1 MSTPAIC
8 SASATAWRIASTVES
23 MLTTIPRRNPRD
35 GAAPTPPPSRPPP
48 RRGAAPMP
56 PPLVVPTSRPA
67 ISCAARTGTRGT
79 TALRSSPS
87 TRPSSSIQCSR
98 AACTSVKGRRS
109 STTIVTRLGSSRTTS
124 ARRISGNADTR
135 AATAPPSRV
144 HRFVPGT
151 MAAAARIRGTGTRE
165 APCTSMPAIAKRGG
179 GVAQRAPASVAAT
192 PASTTP
198 RTTARRANRA
208 RARARRARRRAG
220 PTRWPSTSGVRPKRS
235 ASAPAPP
242 RGESRPLLTEDADRG
257 LERDSEVAV
266 NALAREL
273 HEVQDVGGAGGAA
286 VDDEV
291 GVLGGDLRA
300 IDALA
305 AQPGLLDEPRGQVA
319 GGIFPDE
326 AGGGQRQRLRGL
338 LLLEPCPDLFLDLRQ
353 RPAVELQ
360 PAADEYRA
368 RRQAKRAIAELARG
382 LELAE
387 RAVGVEVVNGAH
399 EIADPAVGG
408 ARVHRQRAADGGR
421 NADEALDAAKA
432 EGGRLA
438 DERGETHARTRQ
450 RLLAVVFGAAE
461 AALELEHHAANAAV
475 AHHEVVAAADDGHRQ
490 LLALGEHQRMPDVLD
505 VLGDDEDVGGA
516 ADAQRGVEAQR
527 FFEPHFP
534 PDLS

>member
-1 MSTPAIC
+1 MSISEISA
-8 SASATAWRIASTVES
+8 ASALPERSSARIKAT
-23 MLTTIPRRNPRD
+23 
-35 GAAPTPPPSRPPP
+35 
-48 RRGAAPMP
+48 
-56 PPLVVPTSRPA
+56 
-67 ISCAARTGTRGT
+67 AARALGPGDVRIDTSSSSVRPLITGTPGT
-79 TALRSSPS
+79 TARRSSPS

-98 AACTSVKGRRS
+98 PACTSVNGRRS

-135 AATAPPSRV
+135 AATAAPSRV

-151 MAAAARIRGTGTRE
+151 MAAAARMRGTGTRE
-165 APCTSMPAIAKRGG
+165 APCTSTPAIAKRGEV
-179 GVAQRAPASVAAT
+179 VAQRAPTSVAAT

-198 RTTARRANRA
+198 RTTARRASRA

-220 PTRWPSTSGVRPKRS
+220 RTRWPSTSGVRPKRS

-242 RGESRPLLTEDADRG
+242 RGESRPLLTEDADLG
-257 LERDSEVAV
+257 LERDPEVAV
-266 NALAREL
+266 DALAREL

-338 LLLEPCPDLFLDLRQ
+338 LLLEPCADLFLDLGQ

-360 PAADEYRA
+360 PAADEHRA
-368 RRQAKRAIAELARG
+368 RRQVKGAIAERARG

-387 RAVGVEVVNGAH
+387 RAVGVE
-399 EIADPAVGG
+399 GG
-408 ARVHRQRAADGGR
+408 C
-421 NADEALDAAKA
+421 
-432 EGGRLA
+432 LA

-450 RLLAVVFGAAE
+450 RLLAVVLGAAE
-461 AALELEHHAANAAV
+461 AALELEDHAANAAV
-475 AHHEVVAAADDGHRQ
+475 AYHEVVAAADDGHRQ

-505 VLGDDEDVGGA
+505 VLRNDEDVGGA

>member
-1 MSTPAIC
+1 MTGPSGRLMSISEISA
-8 SASATAWRIASTVES
+8 ASALPERSRARIKAT
-23 MLTTIPRRNPRD
+23 
-35 GAAPTPPPSRPPP
+35 
-48 RRGAAPMP
+48 
-56 PPLVVPTSRPA
+56 
-67 ISCAARTGTRGT
+67 AARALGPGDVRIDTSSSSVRPLITGTPGT
-79 TALRSSPS
+79 TARRSSPS

-98 AACTSVKGRRS
+98 AACTSVNGRRS

-151 MAAAARIRGTGTRE
+151 MAAAARMRGTGTRE
-165 APCTSMPAIAKRGG
+165 APCTSTPAIAKRGEV
-179 GVAQRAPASVAAT
+179 VAQRAPTSVAAT

-198 RTTARRANRA
+198 RTTARRASRA
-208 RARARRARRRAG
+208 RERARRARRRAG

-242 RGESRPLLTEDADRG
+242 RGESRPLLTEDADLG
-257 LERDSEVAV
+257 LERDPEVAV
-266 NALAREL
+266 DALAREL
-273 HEVQDVGGAGGAA
+273 HEAQDVGGAGGAA

-291 GVLGGDLRA
+291 GVLGRDLRA
-300 IDALA
+300 VDALA
-305 AQPGLLDEPRGQVA
+305 AQPGLLDEPRGQLA
-319 GGIFPDE
+319 GWIFPDE

-338 LLLEPCPDLFLDLRQ
+338 LLLEPCPDLLLDLRQ

-360 PAADEYRA
+360 PAADEHRA
-368 RRQAKRAIAELARG
+368 RRQVKGAIAERARG

-387 RAVGVEVVNGAH
+387 RAVGVEVVDGAH
-399 EIADPAVGG
+399 EIADRAVGG

-421 NADEALDAAKA
+421 DADEALDAAEV
-432 EGGRLA
+432 EGGCLA
-438 DERGETHARTRQ
+438 DERGETHA
-450 RLLAVVFGAAE
+450 
-461 AALELEHHAANAAV
+461 ANAAV
-475 AHHEVVAAADDGHRQ
+475 AYHEVVAAADDGHRQ

-505 VLGDDEDVGGA
+505 VLRNDEDVGGA

-527 FFEPHFP
+527 LFEPHFP

>member
-1 MSTPAIC
+1 MSISEISA
-8 SASATAWRIASTVES
+8 ASALPERSRARIKAT
-23 MLTTIPRRNPRD
+23 
-35 GAAPTPPPSRPPP
+35 
-48 RRGAAPMP
+48 
-56 PPLVVPTSRPA
+56 
-67 ISCAARTGTRGT
+67 AARALGPGDVRIDTSSSSVRPLITGTPGT
-79 TALRSSPS
+79 TARRSSPS

-98 AACTSVKGRRS
+98 AACTSVNGRRS

-151 MAAAARIRGTGTRE
+151 MAAAARMRGTGTRE
-165 APCTSMPAIAKRGG
+165 APCTSTPAIAKRGEV
-179 GVAQRAPASVAAT
+179 VAQRAPTSVAAT
-192 PASTTP
+192 PASTPP
-198 RTTARRANRA
+198 RTTARRASRA

-220 PTRWPSTSGVRPKRS
+220 RTRWPSTSGVRPKRS

-242 RGESRPLLTEDADRG
+242 RGESRPLLTEDADLG
-257 LERDSEVAV
+257 LERDPEVAV
-266 NALAREL
+266 DALAREL

-319 GGIFPDE
+319 GRIFPDE

-338 LLLEPCPDLFLDLRQ
+338 LLLEPCADLFLDLGQ

-360 PAADEYRA
+360 PAADEHR
-368 RRQAKRAIAELARG
+368 ARG

-387 RAVGVEVVNGAH
+387 RAVGVEVVDGAH
-399 EIADPAVGG
+399 EIADRAVGG
-408 ARVHRQRAADGGR
+408 AGVHRQRAADGGR
-421 NADEALDAAKA
+421 DADEALDAAEV

-461 AALELEHHAANAAV
+461 AALELEDHAANAAV

>member
-1 MSTPAIC
+1 MSISEI
-8 SASATAWRIASTVES
+8 SAASLLPERSRARISATAARALGPGAVRIDASSSSVRPLIT
-23 MLTTIPRRNPRD
+23 
-35 GAAPTPPPSRPPP
+35 GAP
-48 RRGAAPMP
+48 
-56 PPLVVPTSRPA
+56 
-67 ISCAARTGTRGT
+67 GT
-79 TALRSSPS
+79 TARRSSPS

-98 AACTSVKGRRS
+98 AACTSVNGRRS
-109 STTIVTRLGSSRTTS
+109 STTIVTRFGSSRTTS
-124 ARRISGNADTR
+124 ARRISGSAETR

-144 HRFVPGT
+144 QRFAPGG
-151 MAAAARIRGTGTRE
+151 MAAAARMRGTGTRE
-165 APCTSMPAIAKRGG
+165 APRTSTPAIAKRGD
-179 GVAQRAPASVAAT
+179 VVTQRAPASAAAT
-192 PASTTP
+192 PPST
-198 RTTARRANRA
+198 RTQTVARRVSRA
-208 RARARRARRRAG
+208 RARARRRRRAG
-220 PTRWPSTSGVRPKRS
+220 PVRWPATSDVRSPRS
-235 ASAPAPP
+235 AGAAAP
-242 RGESRPLLTEDADRG
+242 RGESRALLTEDADLG
-257 LERDSEVAV
+257 LEGDPEVAV
-266 NALAREL
+266 DALAREL
-273 HEVQDVGGAGGAA
+273 HETQDVGGAGGAA

-291 GVLGGDLRA
+291 GVLGRDLRA

-305 AQPGLLDEPRGQVA
+305 TQPGLLDEPRGQLA

-338 LLLEPCPDLFLDLRQ
+338 LLLEPCPDLLLDLRQ
-353 RPAVELQ
+353 RPAVQLQ
-360 PAADEYRA
+360 PAADEHRA
-368 RRQAKRAIAELARG
+368 RRQVKGAIAELARG

-387 RAVGVEVVNGAH
+387 RAVGVEVVDGAH
-399 EIADPAVGG
+399 EVADPSVGG

-421 NADEALDAAKA
+421 DADEALDAAEV

-438 DERGETHARTRQ
+438 DERGETHARARQ

-505 VLGDDEDVGGA
+505 VLRDDEDVGGT

>member
-1 MSTPAIC
+1 MSISEISA
-8 SASATAWRIASTVES
+8 ASALPERSSARIKAT
-23 MLTTIPRRNPRD
+23 
-35 GAAPTPPPSRPPP
+35 
-48 RRGAAPMP
+48 
-56 PPLVVPTSRPA
+56 
-67 ISCAARTGTRGT
+67 AARALGPGDVRIDTSSSSVRPLITGTPGT
-79 TALRSSPS
+79 TARRSSPS

-151 MAAAARIRGTGTRE
+151 MAAAARMRGTGTRE
-165 APCTSMPAIAKRGG
+165 APCTSMPAIAKRGEV
-179 GVAQRAPASVAAT
+179 VAQRAPASVAAT

-242 RGESRPLLTEDADRG
+242 RGESRPLLTEDADLG

-286 VDDEV
+286 V
-291 GVLGGDLRA
+291 
-300 IDALA
+300 
-305 AQPGLLDEPRGQVA
+305 
-319 GGIFPDE
+319 
-326 AGGGQRQRLRGL
+326 
-338 LLLEPCPDLFLDLRQ
+338 
-353 RPAVELQ
+353 
-360 PAADEYRA
+360 
-368 RRQAKRAIAELARG
+368 
-382 LELAE
+382 
-387 RAVGVEVVNGAH
+387 EVVNGAH

-421 NADEALDAAKA
+421 DADEALDAAEV

-438 DERGETHARTRQ
+438 DERGEAHARTRQ
-450 RLLAVVFGAAE
+450 CLLAVVFGAAE
-461 AALELEHHAANAAV
+461 TALELEHHAAY
-475 AHHEVVAAADDGHRQ
+475 
-490 LLALGEHQRMPDVLD
+490 
-505 VLGDDEDVGGA
+505 
-516 ADAQRGVEAQR
+516 
-527 FFEPHFP
+527 
-534 PDLS
+534 

>member
-1 MSTPAIC
+1 MSISEISA
-8 SASATAWRIASTVES
+8 ASALPERSSARIKAT
-23 MLTTIPRRNPRD
+23 
-35 GAAPTPPPSRPPP
+35 
-48 RRGAAPMP
+48 
-56 PPLVVPTSRPA
+56 
-67 ISCAARTGTRGT
+67 AARALGPGDVRIDTSSSSVRPLITGTPGT
-79 TALRSSPS
+79 TARRSSLS

-98 AACTSVKGRRS
+98 PACTSVKGRRY
-109 STTIVTRLGSSRTTS
+109 STTIVTRLGSSRTMS

-151 MAAAARIRGTGTRE
+151 MAAAARMRGTGTRE
-165 APCTSMPAIAKRGG
+165 APCTSTPAIAKRGEV
-179 GVAQRAPASVAAT
+179 VAQRAPASVAAT

-198 RTTARRANRA
+198 RTTARRASRA

-242 RGESRPLLTEDADRG
+242 RGESRPLLTEDADLG
-257 LERDSEVAV
+257 LEGDPEVAV
-266 NALAREL
+266 DALAREL
-273 HEVQDVGGAGGAA
+273 HETQDVGGAAGAA
-286 VDDEV
+286 DV
-291 GVLGGDLRA
+291 
-300 IDALA
+300 
-305 AQPGLLDEPRGQVA
+305 
-319 GGIFPDE
+319 
-326 AGGGQRQRLRGL
+326 
-338 LLLEPCPDLFLDLRQ
+338 
-353 RPAVELQ
+353 
-360 PAADEYRA
+360 
-368 RRQAKRAIAELARG
+368 
-382 LELAE
+382 
-387 RAVGVEVVNGAH
+387 
-399 EIADPAVGG
+399 ADPAVGG
-408 ARVHRQRAADGGR
+408 ARVNRQRAADGGR
-421 NADEALDAAKA
+421 DADEALDAAEV

-438 DERGETHARTRQ
+438 DERGETHARARQ

>member
-1 MSTPAIC
+1 MSISEISA
-8 SASATAWRIASTVES
+8 ASALPERSSARIKAT
-23 MLTTIPRRNPRD
+23 
-35 GAAPTPPPSRPPP
+35 
-48 RRGAAPMP
+48 
-56 PPLVVPTSRPA
+56 
-67 ISCAARTGTRGT
+67 AARALGPGDVRIDTSSSSVRPLITGTPGT
-79 TALRSSPS
+79 TARRSSPS

-98 AACTSVKGRRS
+98 AACTSVNGRRS

-151 MAAAARIRGTGTRE
+151 MAAAARMRGTGTRE
-165 APCTSMPAIAKRGG
+165 APCTSTPAIAKRGEV
-179 GVAQRAPASVAAT
+179 VAQRAPTSVAAT
-192 PASTTP
+192 PASTPP
-198 RTTARRANRA
+198 RTTA
-208 RARARRARRRAG
+208 
-220 PTRWPSTSGVRPKRS
+220 
-235 ASAPAPP
+235 
-242 RGESRPLLTEDADRG
+242 RGESRPLLTEDADLG
-257 LERDSEVAV
+257 LERDPEVAV
-266 NALAREL
+266 DALAREL
-273 HEVQDVGGAGGAA
+273 HEAQDVGSAGGAA

-338 LLLEPCPDLFLDLRQ
+338 LLLEPCADLLLDLGQ

-360 PAADEYRA
+360 PAADEHRA
-368 RRQAKRAIAELARG
+368 RRQVKGAIAERARG

-387 RAVGVEVVNGAH
+387 RAVGVEVVDGAH

-408 ARVHRQRAADGGR
+408 ACVHRQRAADGGR
-421 NADEALDAAKA
+421 DADEALDAAEV

-438 DERGETHARTRQ
+438 DERGDTHARTRQ

-461 AALELEHHAANAAV
+461 AALELEDHAANAAV

>member
-1 MSTPAIC
+1 MSISEISA
-8 SASATAWRIASTVES
+8 ASALPERSSARIKAT
-23 MLTTIPRRNPRD
+23 
-35 GAAPTPPPSRPPP
+35 
-48 RRGAAPMP
+48 
-56 PPLVVPTSRPA
+56 
-67 ISCAARTGTRGT
+67 AARALGPGDVRIDTSSSSVRPLITGTPGT
-79 TALRSSPS
+79 TARRSSPS

-98 AACTSVKGRRS
+98 AACTSVNGRRS

-135 AATAPPSRV
+135 AATAPPARGP
-144 HRFVPGT
+144 RFVPGT
-151 MAAAARIRGTGTRE
+151 T
-165 APCTSMPAIAKRGG
+165 
-179 GVAQRAPASVAAT
+179 AT

-198 RTTARRANRA
+198 RTTARRASRA

-220 PTRWPSTSGVRPKRS
+220 RTRWPSTSGVRPKRS

-242 RGESRPLLTEDADRG
+242 RGESRPLLTEDADLG
-257 LERDSEVAV
+257 LERDPEVAED
-266 NALAREL
+266 ALAREL
-273 HEVQDVGGAGGAA
+273 HEVQDVGSAGGAA

-319 GGIFPDE
+319 GRIFPDE

-338 LLLEPCPDLFLDLRQ
+338 LLLEPCADLLLDLGQ

-360 PAADEYRA
+360 PAADEHRA
-368 RRQAKRAIAELARG
+368 RRQVKGAIAERARG

-387 RAVGVEVVNGAH
+387 RAVGVEVVDGAH
-399 EIADPAVGG
+399 EIADRAVGG

-421 NADEALDAAKA
+421 DADEALDAAEV
-432 EGGRLA
+432 EGGCLA

-450 RLLAVVFGAAE
+450 RLLAVVLGAAE
-461 AALELEHHAANAAV
+461 AALELEDHAANAAV
-475 AHHEVVAAADDGHRQ
+475 AYHEVVAAADDGHRQ

-505 VLGDDEDVGGA
+505 VLRNDEDVGGA